1 MPKKDGRRLSGFRPE
16 AVAEFNEAN
25 DDEAEVMAMA
35 ELKREEAEKRAQA
48 SSPFRETP
56 GHQRRA
62 KLLDS
67 YADCIKMCT
76 ENVRGGGA
84 PHAALALPLTP
95 PLGARGAESDGEELV
110 AARSDR

>member
-76 ENVRGGGA
+76 ENVRHPAAPRNARAA
-84 PHAALALPLTP
+84 PHAAPRC
-95 PLGARGAESDGEELV
+95 AR
-110 AARSDR
+110 RRK